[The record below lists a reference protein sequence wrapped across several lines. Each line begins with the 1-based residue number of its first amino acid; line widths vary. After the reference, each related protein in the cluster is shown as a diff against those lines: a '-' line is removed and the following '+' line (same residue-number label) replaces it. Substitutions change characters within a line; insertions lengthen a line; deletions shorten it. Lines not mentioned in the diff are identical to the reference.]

1 MIFQMRFVAVDRAV
15 GPMTDMAT
23 VGGRRTAVSFFRR
36 QMATLH
42 VELQE
47 LSLVRGIGAGA
58 RAGEQGWSRVDL
70 LLVSGQPLHCLKLTV
85 IAGLTFQPFY
95 AGAVEALNRGIGRR

>member
-1 MIFQMRFVAVDRAV
+1 MTFQMSFVAVDRAV

-58 RAGEQGWSRVDL
+58 WAGEQGWSRVDL
-70 LLVSGQPLHCLKLTV
+70 LLVSGQPLRCLKLSV
-85 IAGLTFQPFY
+85 ITGLTFQPFY
-95 AGAVEALNRGIGRR
+95 AAAVEALNRGIGRR